1 MNFSKF
7 LKEEAALGSVGA
19 ASIAGFHQPM
29 IGGKP
34 VTRSKPNKKLKIQK
48 LKLGE
53 NNNPEFNHFDVKSK
67 MTNAERTDKLK
78 KDSVAYGIEDEEGNI
93 TKVYIDKAQEHDFKR
108 ELSNLLRNDDK
119 LDIAEILFDLRNTFN
134 ILFVD
139 WPNMVED
146 EETENVLDKDKE
158 GEDGEGGEPKPGEEG
173 PEGPEGEPKPGEEE
187 PKEGPLP
194 EPAPPAEPDSESILL
209 KVIDMLRADAEAKRA
224 ESVAKAKESEAET
237 AKFSVQLSN
246 IKVKNEEDMLK
257 ADEYFKKQAD
267 EKREKDRIAKLA
279 KYRNEVVK
287 NTTYEA
293 DMSFL
298 QTIAEL
304 TEEMV
309 EPVVEDTNTDVQML
323 QTRIADINSRK
334 MRAMK
339 VYDDQLRLLQQ
350 QLAAKTKQSQSQ
362 QDRMQQQT
370 QQMQQTQQ

>member
-1 MNFSKF
+1 
-7 LKEEAALGSVGA
+7 
-19 ASIAGFHQPM
+19 
-29 IGGKP
+29 
-34 VTRSKPNKKLKIQK
+34 
-48 LKLGE
+48 
-53 NNNPEFNHFDVKSK
+53 
-67 MTNAERTDKLK
+67 LK

-134 ILFVD
+134 ILFVE

-158 GEDGEGGEPKPGEEG
+158 GEEGEGGEPKPGEEG

-187 PKEGPLP
+187 PKEEPLP

>member
-1 MNFSKF
+1 
-7 LKEEAALGSVGA
+7 
-19 ASIAGFHQPM
+19 
-29 IGGKP
+29 
-34 VTRSKPNKKLKIQK
+34 
-48 LKLGE
+48 
-53 NNNPEFNHFDVKSK
+53 